1 MPIRFRSTL
10 PTSSTNS
17 RLPISSVVFDRIFD
31 ALSTGFVGSRGFS
44 SISRI
49 VRVDWLGSAHGW
61 A

>member
-31 ALSTGFVGSRGFS
+31 ALSTGLVGSRGFS